1 MTANGPGPEPKDDMP
16 GPLAGLR
23 VLELTGEHAQWCG
36 KLMADLGADVIKI
49 EPPGGQE
56 TRKLGPFL
64 DDQPGPERSLHF
76 WHYNTSKR
84 GVTLDIAKPEGQA
97 VFRKL
102 AATAGL
108 VLESFPAG
116 YLPGLGLG
124 YESLSADNPGLIMC
138 SVTPFG
144 QDGPWRDY
152 QTSDL
157 LHLAAGGQMASS
169 GYDVEDVPDAPPIA
183 PGGGNAWHIASHYAY
198 IGIMGALYHRDFT
211 GEGQY
216 IDVSVHEAC
225 SLTTEGAIAI
235 YLSTG
240 EVVRRHTGRHASAD
254 MSPGIQHATNDG
266 GYINTTRS
274 GSNLNAARIK
284 VLAEWMDE
292 HGLAQDLLDE
302 KYQDPAVIEESGQH
316 FADVLKN
323 FFANMP
329 LLEAYE
335 GGQELNFP
343 WGAIRTMGEIV
354 GDPHLDDRN
363 FFVPVE
369 HPELGREFTYPGPAA
384 IYNASPWRISRRA
397 PLIGEHNDEVL
408 GGELGLSKVEL
419 EALKKSG
426 AI

>member
-1 MTANGPGPEPKDDMP
+1 
-16 GPLAGLR
+16 
-23 VLELTGEHAQWCG
+23 
-36 KLMADLGADVIKI
+36 
-49 EPPGGQE
+49 
-56 TRKLGPFL
+56 
-64 DDQPGPERSLHF
+64 
-76 WHYNTSKR
+76 
-84 GVTLDIAKPEGQA
+84 
-97 VFRKL
+97 
-102 AATAGL
+102 
-108 VLESFPAG
+108 
-116 YLPGLGLG
+116 
-124 YESLSADNPGLIMC
+124 
-138 SVTPFG
+138 
-144 QDGPWRDY
+144 
-152 QTSDL
+152 
-157 LHLAAGGQMASS
+157 
-169 GYDVEDVPDAPPIA
+169 
-183 PGGGNAWHIASHYAY
+183 
-198 IGIMGALYHRDFT
+198 
-211 GEGQY
+211 
-216 IDVSVHEAC
+216 
-225 SLTTEGAIAI
+225 
-235 YLSTG
+235 
-240 EVVRRHTGRHASAD
+240 

-329 LLEAYE
+329 LVEAYE

-354 GDPHLDDRN
+354 GDPHLEDRE

-397 PLIGEHNDEVL
+397 PLIGEHNNEIL
-408 GGELGLSKVEL
+408 GGELGFSTSDL
-419 EALKKSG
+419 EALKKLG

>member
-1 MTANGPGPEPKDDMP
+1 MTSGNKLA
-16 GPLAGLR
+16 GPLTGLR
-23 VLELTGEHAQWCG
+23 VLELTSEHAQFCG
-36 KLMADLGADVIKI
+36 KLMADLGADVIKV

-56 TRKLGPFL
+56 TRNVGPFL
-64 DDQPGPERSLHF
+64 EDEAHPERSLYF

-84 GVTLDIAKPEGQA
+84 GVTLDLNSPNGQDI
-97 VFRKL
+97 FRKL
-102 AATAGL
+102 SATAGL

-116 YLPGLGLG
+116 YLSDLGLG
-124 YESLSADNPGLIMC
+124 YETLAKDNPGLIMC

-169 GYDVEDVPDAPPIA
+169 GYDVEDIPDAPPIA
-183 PGGGNAWHIASHYAY
+183 PGGGNAWHIVSHYSY
-198 IGIMGALYHRDFT
+198 IAIMGALYHRDFT

-274 GSNLNAARIK
+274 GSNLTPARIK
-284 VLAEWMDE
+284 VLGEWMDGY
-292 HGLAQDLLDE
+292 GLAQDLLDD
-302 KYQDPAVIEESGQH
+302 KYQDPAVVEVSGQH

-329 LLEAYE
+329 LVEAYE

-343 WGAIRTMGEIV
+343 WGAIRTMEEIM
-354 GDPHLDDRN
+354 GDPHLQDRD

-369 HPELGREFTYPGPAA
+369 HPELGREFIYPGPAA
-384 IYNASPWRISRRA
+384 IYNASPWSISRRA
-397 PLIGEHNDEVL
+397 PLIGEHNQEIF
-408 GGELGLSKVEL
+408 GGELGLPKADLEEL
-419 EALKKSG
+419 KNSG
-426 AI
+426 VI

>member
-1 MTANGPGPEPKDDMP
+1 MTSQMA
-16 GPLAGLR
+16 GPLSGLR
-23 VLELTGEHAQWCG
+23 VLELTGEHAQFCG
-36 KLMADLGADVIKI
+36 KLMADLGADVIKV
-49 EPPGGQE
+49 EPPGGQGTSE
-56 TRKLGPFL
+56 VGPFL
-64 DDQPGPERSLHF
+64 DDEAGPERSLYF

-84 GVTLDIAKPEGQA
+84 GITLDITKPEGQE

-108 VLESFPAG
+108 VLESFTAG
-116 YLPGLGLG
+116 YLPSLGLG
-124 YESLSADNPGLIMC
+124 YDSLSADNSGLIMC

-183 PGGGNAWHIASHYAY
+183 PGGGNAWHIASHYSY
-198 IGIMGALYHRDFT
+198 IAIMGALYHRDFT

-274 GSNLNAARIK
+274 GSNLTPARVKI
-284 VLAEWMDE
+284 LATWMAE
-292 HGLAQDLLDE
+292 YGLAQDLLEE
-302 KYQDPAVIEESGQH
+302 KYQDPAVVEESGQH

-329 LLEAYE
+329 LVEAYE

-343 WGAIRTMGEIV
+343 WGAVRTMGEIV
-354 GDPHLDDRN
+354 GDPHLEDRE
-363 FFVPVE
+363 FFVSVE

-397 PLIGEHNDEVL
+397 PLIGEHNDEIL
-408 GGELGLSKVEL
+408 GGELGFSKSDL
-419 EALKKSG
+419 EALKKLD

>member
-1 MTANGPGPEPKDDMP
+1 MTASETGDSLP
-16 GPLAGLR
+16 GPLTGLR
-23 VLELTGEHAQWCG
+23 VLELTGETAQFCG

-56 TRKLGPFL
+56 NRNIGPFL
-64 DDQPGPERSLHF
+64 DDEPHPERSLHF

-84 GVTLDIAKPEGQA
+84 GVTIDITKPEGQEL
-97 VFRKL
+97 FRKL
-102 AATAGL
+102 AANAGL
-108 VLESFPAG
+108 VLESLPAG
-116 YLPGLGLG
+116 RLAKLGLG
-124 YESLSADNPGLIMC
+124 YEILSATNPGLIMC

-169 GYDVEDVPDAPPIA
+169 GYDTEDVPDAPPIA

-198 IGIMGALYHRDFT
+198 IGILAALYHRDFT

-240 EVVRRHTGRHASAD
+240 EVVRRHTGRHASPD
-254 MSPGIQHATNDG
+254 MSPVIQHATNDG

-274 GSNLNAARIK
+274 GSNLTTARVKI
-284 VLAEWMDE
+284 LAEWMDSY
-292 HGLAQDLLDE
+292 GLAQDLLDE
-302 KYQDPAVIEESGQH
+302 KFQDPAVVAQSDQH
-316 FADVLKN
+316 FAAVLKN

-329 LLEAYE
+329 LVEAYE

-343 WGAIRTMGEIV
+343 WGAVRTMDEIV
-354 GDPHLDDRN
+354 GDPHLGDRD
-363 FFVPVE
+363 FFVSVE

-384 IYNASPWRISRRA
+384 IYNGSPWRIYRRA
-397 PLIGEHNDEVL
+397 PLIGEHNDEIL
-408 GGELGLSKVEL
+408 GGELGISKSDL
-419 EALKKSG
+419 EALQKSG